1 MNPIKSLIPLSFFF
15 LPSLAFTQQA
25 TDLIAVDVKVSG
37 SKLNVI
43 QGTELLI
50 TDRPLYDNQPA
61 FINEIQMAF
70 SAADEKGNHDIII
83 YNFESGKFTNL
94 TKTADL
100 NEFSPSLTDCGLYVS
115 AVTVEEDGKQRL
127 WLYPTNFGEP
137 ELLYDD
143 IEPVGYYDWYDN
155 KAAMFVLGQPNKLVY
170 PYSKSEVLTISENVG
185 RSVKKRPKTS
195 IITYVDKNDYKEIAG
210 EKAFAIMGFDLENR
224 KHIEYGYTIAGSEDF
239 IWLNKNL
246 ILMGKDDD
254 LYIKKPNENTWRKAG
269 EVNFPGYK
277 NISRM
282 AYSDKLKKLVVV
294 MERVR
299 KDEVGR

>member
-1 MNPIKSLIPLSFFF
+1 MNPIKSLIALSYF
-15 LPSLAFTQQA
+15 LLQISAFAQTS
-25 TDLIAVDVKVSG
+25 TDLIVVDVKVSG
-37 SKLNVI
+37 SKLAI
-43 QGTELLI
+43 TEDTEFLI

-94 TKTADL
+94 TKTPDL

-155 KAAMFVLGQPNKLVY
+155 KAAMFVLGQPNTLVY

-185 RSVKKRPKTS
+185 RAIKKRPKTS
-195 IITYVDKNDYKEIAG
+195 IITYVDKNDFKEIAG

-224 KHIEYGYTIAGSEDF
+224 KHIEYGYTLAGSEDF

-246 ILMGKDDD
+246 ILMGKEED
-254 LYIKKPNENTWRKAG
+254 LYVKKPNENTWRKAG
-269 EVNFPGYK
+269 EISVPGYK

-294 MERVR
+294 MERQ
-299 KDEVGR
+299 

>member
-1 MNPIKSLIPLSFFF
+1 MNPIKLLIAISFF
-15 LPSLAFTQQA
+15 LLRISAFAQTA
-25 TDLIAVDVKVSG
+25 TDLIVVDVKVSG
-37 SKLNVI
+37 SKLTI
-43 QGTELLI
+43 TGGTEFLL

-83 YNFESGKFTNL
+83 YNFESSKFTNL
-94 TKTADL
+94 TKTPDL

-155 KAAMFVLGQPNKLVY
+155 KAAMFILGQPNTLVY

-185 RSVKKRPKTS
+185 RAIKKRPKTS
-195 IITYVDKNDYKEIAG
+195 IITYLDKNDFKEIAG
-210 EKAFAIMGFDLENR
+210 EKAFAIMGFDLESR
-224 KHIEYGYTIAGSEDF
+224 KHTEYGYTIAGSEDF

-269 EVNFPGYK
+269 EVIFPGYK

-294 MERVR
+294 VER
-299 KDEVGR
+299 E